1 MKLIRASQD
10 QFRFELSQEEKNLLN
25 ILQLYPLVPAAHH
38 RLSKGRQIPN
48 REENQQLLEESM
60 KAQREE
66 NRKKVV
72 ELLNEPKRFT
82 ECAAGYRTKFTRGE
96 IEWLLQVLNDIRV
109 GCWLAL
115 GSPDEHPEMKQG
127 MSNQT
132 MSQIATMEIAAFFQM
147 GFLHAVSGNL
157 QPGHE

>member
-1 MKLIRASQD
+1 
-10 QFRFELSQEEKNLLN
+10 
-25 ILQLYPLVPAAHH
+25 
-38 RLSKGRQIPN
+38 
-48 REENQQLLEESM
+48 M

-115 GSPDEHPEMKQG
+115 GSPDEHPEMKKG

-132 MSQIATMEIAAFFQM
+132 RSQIATMEMAAFFEM